1 MNSSAVQLRPG
12 FYSKVFFVKYLVA
25 LSAFF
30 LFFAASSNA
39 QDVKALLQKV
49 KLKYD
54 KVNDYTAS
62 GKMKTNVLF
71 IKAPVA
77 NVKIYYKRPDKMKI
91 KNENGVS
98 FIPKG
103 TVNINMNSILG
114 LNNYEAYDGGIEK
127 INGTDCKVVKI
138 FPMDDKADISRAT
151 LYIDETKELIMKS
164 VVKTENGTYDLL
176 MKYGSYAVYG
186 LPDKVELSFNTKDY
200 KLPKGITIDYDN
212 GTSSK
217 ENETD
222 KEKNKKG
229 KVEINYSS
237 YSINKGVD
245 DAIFK

>member
-1 MNSSAVQLRPG
+1 MNSVSLPFR
-12 FYSKVFFVKYLVA
+12 FNSIYSKYTVA
-25 LSAFF
+25 LSVFF
-30 LFFAASSNA
+30 LLAAGLSRA
-39 QDVKALLQKV
+39 QDVKVLLQKV

-114 LNNYEAYDGGIEK
+114 LNNYEAYDGGTEK
-127 INGTDCKVVKI
+127 VNGTDCKVVKI

-151 LYIDETKELIMKS
+151 LYIDEVKELVIKS

-176 MKYGSYAVYG
+176 MKYGTYAAYG
-186 LPDKVELSFNTKDY
+186 LPDKVELTFNTKDY

-212 GTSSK
+212 GTSNDK
-217 ENETD
+217 EAD